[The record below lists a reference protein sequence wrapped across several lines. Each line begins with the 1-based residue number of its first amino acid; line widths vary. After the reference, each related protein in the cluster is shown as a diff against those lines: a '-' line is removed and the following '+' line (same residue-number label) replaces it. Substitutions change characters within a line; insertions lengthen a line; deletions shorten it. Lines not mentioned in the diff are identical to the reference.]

1 MYFHNFFY
9 SLRYALTTF
18 DLLASLQCLLGREDA
33 RTAVTAL
40 LVKTGLK
47 QLFFSL
53 FCVHENNA
61 IGCRFVDRCYRSAVG
76 NDNQLFE
83 GTNLSARIS
92 IV

>member
-1 MYFHNFFY
+1 MYVFSQFFFP
-9 SLRYALTTF
+9 LRYALTTF

-53 FCVHENNA
+53 FCVDFA
-61 IGCRFVDRCYRSAVG
+61 DSLYSTTLLYVVDDSVK
-76 NDNQLFE
+76 
-83 GTNLSARIS
+83 S
-92 IV
+92 